1 MRQAKI
7 LLKCISAKIWP
18 LFLYVIQ
25 SAENAEDRTS
35 LENKENCRRC
45 AFTLQ
50 TRLHTLILTFLFL
63 VISLTILITLKKKLY
78 YTIDDRRIDWF
89 RV

>member
-1 MRQAKI
+1 MTLSITPGSGPIGRCKNCITYILVILQTSSLYLCSLTTQGVKIDIWHVRQAKI

-35 LENKENCRRC
+35 LEN
-45 AFTLQ
+45 
-50 TRLHTLILTFLFL
+50 
-63 VISLTILITLKKKLY
+63 
-78 YTIDDRRIDWF
+78 
-89 RV
+89 